1 MDQTFILIVG
11 AVLLI
16 ALMVLPQWQS
26 RRRREKQLAE
36 MRPGSE
42 VMTIGGIIGKLTY
55 INTEE
60 NRARI
65 EIAPGVEIQVIING
79 ISQVLTPAP
88 DDPISDESEAG
99 EPEND

>member
-1 MDQTFILIVG
+1 VDQTFILIAG

-16 ALMVLPQWQS
+16 ALMFLPQWQS

-42 VMTIGGIIGKLTY
+42 IMTIGGIIGKLTY

-60 NRARI
+60 NRAHI
-65 EIAPGVEIQVIING
+65 EIAPGVEIQVIINAIG
-79 ISQVLTPAP
+79 QVLTPAP
-88 DDPISDESEAG
+88 DDSAPESEAG
-99 EPEND
+99 EPESG